1 MRLSII
7 MPFYNKEEKIVR
19 LAINSI
25 LQQTIDDFELICV
38 NDASPG
44 NSADF
49 LYKMAETDKRLKIL
63 THETNKGVSVARN
76 TALDIAQGDY
86 IGFVDSDDMIVKN
99 YYEVMLRAAEITGA
113 DIISSTFRN
122 IKYDDINIPEISFN
136 EKCLQN
142 RPCKKYYA
150 FKARSIW
157 NRIYRKE
164 CINNIRFVPELKIFE
179 DLVYLNEAIVNA
191 KTLCDINF
199 DGYLYRSVNPEIMRP
214 RRNVPAPASAPAIN
228 VPWFFLQNQIALENI
243 LNISLNGDKNS
254 EKAISYIVL
263 RRYFR
268 LALKIRK
275 HSPEQKNVIYAFMRD
290 FLYRKVIT
298 KCRKNFPLSCSIA
311 KKIWKKEKYYSSFML
326 KLQLLRLLIEMRIF

>member
-1 MRLSII
+1 MRLSVI

-44 NSADF
+44 SSADF
-49 LYKMAETDKRLKIL
+49 LYKMAEEDKRLKIL
-63 THETNKGVSVARN
+63 THATNKGVSAARN

-122 IKYDDINIPEISFN
+122 IEYDDINIPEISFN
-136 EKCLQN
+136 EKCLQK
-142 RPCKKYYA
+142 RPCKKYHA

-157 NRIYRKE
+157 NRVYKKE

-199 DGYLYRSVNPEIMRP
+199 DGYLYRSCNPEFLRP
-214 RRNVPAPASAPAIN
+214 RQTASAPAPEIN

-243 LNISLNGDKNS
+243 LNIPLNGDSKS

-275 HSPEQKNVIYAFMRD
+275 YSPEQKNVIYAFMRD
-290 FLYRKVIT
+290 FLFRKIIT
-298 KCRKNFPLSCSIA
+298 NCRKNFPLSCSIA
-311 KKIWKKEKYYSSFML
+311 QKIWQKEKYHSSFIL